1 MAGMLDLLKQRRVD
15 MKLRKDSDGTYEL
28 ETSKGIF
35 GFNAWNYSEPND
47 RPAIAL
53 FSDGHKVTELTGINA
68 VNLYDMLT
76 PDSDYEGDEQ
86 DEYSSLSEDY

>member
-1 MAGMLDLLKQRRVD
+1 
-15 MKLRKDSDGTYEL
+15 MKLRKDNDGTYEL

-47 RPAIAL
+47 RPVIGL
-53 FSDGHKVTELTGINA
+53 FSDGHKVTELTGIKA

-76 PDSDYEGDEQ
+76 PDSDYESDER
-86 DEYSSLSEDY
+86 DEYDSLSEDY